1 MPNRSTFRLIA
12 RTLLTLML
20 FAQAAMAWSACE
32 WPQRAPERAVLA
44 AADAMPCHDADYG
57 AVCLA
62 HCQSERQVVQKV
74 SFVVHA
80 MPAAP
85 VLVLVQPV
93 ETEPDLDVSKSLFST
108 PGISPPRRILLQSLQ
123 L

>member
-1 MPNRSTFRLIA
+1 
-12 RTLLTLML
+12 
-20 FAQAAMAWSACE
+20 MAWSACA

-57 AVCLA
+57 AVCIA

-74 SFVVHA
+74 SFAVHA
-80 MPAAP
+80 MPSAP
-85 VLVLVQPV
+85 VLVLVLPA
-93 ETEPDLDVSKSLFST
+93 ETALDLDVSKSLFST